1 MITPNPSNAKLIC
14 FIIQPGRPNK
24 ATPINAPARKKK
36 TYFHATSCQYN
47 ISWNALTS
55 VLLILLMALSPFFTY
70 PVSHSHQFLVFF
82 PPIIP
87 DSHPCHYSFPFSS
100 IHEVEVHSFI
110 LPRLRFSQLEG
121 DTVDGGCGLFFEINF
136 PSGHRYSHIRYRV
149 SPEITAPIIILSQ
162 KLTSILHTI
171 YGFSSRH
178 QTSQPFPTRFPPQL
192 HHIQ

>member
-136 PSGHRYSHIRYRV
+136 PSGHHSHQVLI
-149 SPEITAPIIILSQ
+149 S
-162 KLTSILHTI
+162 
-171 YGFSSRH
+171 
-178 QTSQPFPTRFPPQL
+178 FPPSYL
-192 HHIQ
+192 TAIPTSYISITHK